1 MAKRKPGTKKST
13 QAGNGQSSGI
23 VTLTKELFQAA
34 IAVRGLHRGA
44 QVSRTGA
51 TGVYVLPIMF
61 VRFPVAAVK

>member
-13 QAGNGQSSGI
+13 QAGNGQTSGI

-34 IAVRGLHRGA
+34 IAVRGLQRGA

-51 TGVYVLPIMF
+51 PDSA
-61 VRFPVAAVK
+61 P